1 MKNISINQLIIVFFL
16 GVLLFSDF
24 SKILNNLQN
33 LIKNN
38 QIYKALKRKK

>member
-1 MKNISINQLIIVFFL
+1 MRNISVNQFIIILLV
-16 GVLLFSDF
+16 GILLFSDF

-38 QIYKALKRKK
+38 KIYKAIKKK

>member
-1 MKNISINQLIIVFFL
+1 MRNISVNQFIIILLV
-16 GVLLFSDF
+16 GILLFSDF

-38 QIYKALKRKK
+38 EIYKAIKKK